1 MELKLHASGKED
13 HLKELKVWFTRQVA
27 LLKSRT
33 DLSKQAKATQLD
45 ALKGDYKEQKKS
57 ASHNLY

>member
-1 MELKLHASGKED
+1 MELKLHASGKRD
-13 HLKELKVWFTRQVA
+13 HLKELKVWFKKQVE

-33 DLSKQAKATQLD
+33 DLPKQEKATQLD
-45 ALKGDYKEQKKS
+45 TLRENYKEQKKS